1 MFLITLLM
9 LVGAALCK
17 DGGTKSA
24 SDDINHMTDTL
35 HNSAEL
41 RKDLVKLMSEIK
53 VATKKF
59 GCTLDIILRN
69 NGTTLRDLLDEGVTP
84 VAENSQRAM
93 GYMLTGLLI
102 ITDKS
107 IVEPLKTILEAILK
121 LQGIT
126 ENTVDLLWKALSP
139 VLTSKCLKKLTKK
152 ELIQLVK
159 ELQDLLCKDENL
171 VLDSEQIL
179 EILERLR
186 CILGDVLEVKKILE
200 ETPEAEKLLE
210 GLLLNAIDNIVNI
223 VNEKLHLQLPAVAP
237 LCSLMWRTPTITHR
251 LPREKTDSKSV
262 QFNINDCLKF
272 SFALDAPCF

>member
-53 VATKKF
+53 VAT
-59 GCTLDIILRN
+59 
-69 NGTTLRDLLDEGVTP
+69 RDLLDEGVTP

-93 GYMLTGLLI
+93 GYML
-102 ITDKS
+102 
-107 IVEPLKTILEAILK
+107 
-121 LQGIT
+121 
-126 ENTVDLLWKALSP
+126 LSP

>member
-93 GYMLTGLLI
+93 GYML
-102 ITDKS
+102 
-107 IVEPLKTILEAILK
+107 
-121 LQGIT
+121 
-126 ENTVDLLWKALSP
+126 LSP

>member
-53 VATKKF
+53 VAT
-59 GCTLDIILRN
+59 
-69 NGTTLRDLLDEGVTP
+69 RDLLDEGVTP

>member
-93 GYMLTGLLI
+93 GYM
-102 ITDKS
+102 
-107 IVEPLKTILEAILK
+107 LK

>member
-107 IVEPLKTILEAILK
+107 IVEPLKTILEAIL
-121 LQGIT
+121 
-126 ENTVDLLWKALSP
+126 LSP